1 MKENKMANEPVSK
14 LMITMG
20 IPMIISMA
28 LQALYNIVDSA
39 FVSNIKNGGEAAL
52 NAMTLAF
59 PFQMLMVAIGVG
71 TGVGVN
77 ALIAKSLGAND
88 EKKAGKTASVSV
100 VLGAIITA
108 MFMIF
113 GFFGVDGFIRM
124 QTANEQVAS
133 LASTYLK
140 ICTICSFGIVYFSIF
155 EKYLQATGLSVYSTI
170 GQICGAVVNII
181 LDPILI
187 YGLFGLPEMGVTGA
201 AIATVVGQIFGAATL
216 LIFHLKKNKS
226 VILTSQEIRFDA
238 QITKEI
244 YSIGLPAII
253 AQALM
258 SIMTFGMNV
267 ILVGISE
274 NMQTAYGLYYKI
286 QQFILFC
293 AFGMRDAITPIT
305 SFAYGMR
312 DRKRI
317 NESIRYGCL
326 YTTVIMAV
334 GFVGVELFAPQ
345 LVRIFGLSGETEQLC
360 LSATRI
366 ISLSFIF
373 AGLNIATQGIFQGT
387 DGGKQVMIIAFG
399 RQLVFILPIAYL
411 FAEMIGNGAAE
422 WLVWT
427 SFPIG
432 ECITFVIAFIMLRK
446 MKVAVIDR
454 M

>member
-1 MKENKMANEPVSK
+1 MV
-14 LMITMG
+14 TMG

-28 LQALYNIVDSA
+28 LQALYNIVDCA
-39 FVSNIKNGGEAAL
+39 FVSNMKTGGEAAL

-77 ALIAKSLGAND
+77 ALIAKSLGGND

-100 VLGAIITA
+100 ALGIIITVI
-108 MFMIF
+108 FML
-113 GFFGVDGFIRM
+113 FGVFGVKAFISM
-124 QTANEQVAS
+124 QTANSEVAEM
-133 LASTYLK
+133 AVTYLR
-140 ICTICSFGIVYFSIF
+140 ICTIGSFGIVYFSIF

-170 GQICGAVVNII
+170 GQICGAVINII

-187 YGLFGLPEMGVTGA
+187 YGAFGLPEMGVTGA
-201 AIATVVGQIFGAATL
+201 AVATVAGQISGAAIL
-216 LIFHLKKNKS
+216 LFFHLKKNRS
-226 VILTSQEIRFDA
+226 VIITRQEICLDMNIIR
-238 QITKEI
+238 EI
-244 YSIGLPAII
+244 YAIGLPAII

-267 ILVGISE
+267 ILIGISE

-305 SFAYGMR
+305 SFAYGMKNR
-312 DRKRI
+312 QRI

-334 GFVGVELFAPQ
+334 GLLGAELFAPQ
-345 LVRIFGLSGETEQLC
+345 LARIFGLSGETEQLC

-373 AGLNIATQGIFQGT
+373 AGLNIACQGIFQGT
-387 DGGKQVMIIAFG
+387 DGGTQVMIIAFG
-399 RQLVFILPIAYL
+399 RQLVFILPVAYL
-411 FAEMIGNGAAE
+411 FALLIRNGAAE
-422 WLVWT
+422 WLIWT

-432 ECITFVIAFIMLRK
+432 EGLTFIIAFIMLKK
-446 MKVAVIDR
+446 MKTEVIDK